1 MSTDLKTSLFPML
14 NEQRAAYGLWDLTYP
29 SFIRKSGWRV
39 DLSASDCVEALGAM
53 LEAATG
59 VRLDFSSATD
69 GRRALVGGEGGIA
82 GGVGQHSAATQH
94 GGREEWAQGMR
105 SWVAKGAP
113 GGVEGDK
120 ENLNPDG
127 TVKDKD
133 DEGMTDKEKRAR
145 RDRDESEARRQN
157 FWYAWDA
164 LDPEEY
170 VSPSSPPLSHAPLPS
185 LALEG
190 SPTRSLS
197 AEDSQ
202 ADALGPP
209 PLRSTSLLRK
219 ALPLSMALH
228 RAVITQGSFLFDKQ
242 TIRMFRSY
250 RLAVLK
256 EGPDLAVFQHPATLL
271 RLAHWLVDA
280 IRALLEHHTA
290 AGAGGGGAS
299 GAAKNL
305 PLVLAALNEQSDK
318 FLVVGVVP
326 ADEFGD
332 VRRNR
337 FGRAFEE
344 AAIRSRAKAQQR
356 YFDASVVEVRRDDFD
371 KFLVR
376 QLSLSRSQSS
386 RAPLADECLH
396 RRSQKDLSMG

>member
-1 MSTDLKTSLFPML
+1 
-14 NEQRAAYGLWDLTYP
+14 
-29 SFIRKSGWRV
+29 
-39 DLSASDCVEALGAM
+39 
-53 LEAATG
+53 
-59 VRLDFSSATD
+59 
-69 GRRALVGGEGGIA
+69 
-82 GGVGQHSAATQH
+82 
-94 GGREEWAQGMR
+94 
-105 SWVAKGAP
+105 
-113 GGVEGDK
+113 
-120 ENLNPDG
+120 
-127 TVKDKD
+127 
-133 DEGMTDKEKRAR
+133 
-145 RDRDESEARRQN
+145 
-157 FWYAWDA
+157 
-164 LDPEEY
+164 
-170 VSPSSPPLSHAPLPS
+170 
-185 LALEG
+185 
-190 SPTRSLS
+190 
-197 AEDSQ
+197 
-202 ADALGPP
+202 
-209 PLRSTSLLRK
+209 
-219 ALPLSMALH
+219 MALH

>member
-1 MSTDLKTSLFPML
+1 MSSDLKASLFPML
-14 NEQRAAYGLWDLTYP
+14 SEQRAAYGLWDLTYP
-29 SFIRKSGWRV
+29 SFVRKSGWRV
-39 DLSASDCVEALGAM
+39 DLSAADCVEALGAM

-59 VRLDFSSATD
+59 VRLDFSSAVD
-69 GRRALVGGEGGIA
+69 GRRALVGGDGPVVA
-82 GGVGQHSAATQH
+82 GGAGQHSAATQH
-94 GGREEWAQGMR
+94 GGREEWAAGIR
-105 SWVAKGAP
+105 SWVAKGGV
-113 GGVEGDK
+113 GGATGEGDNK
-120 ENLNPDG
+120 ENRNPDG
-127 TVKDKD
+127 TVRSGGDGD
-133 DEGMTDKEKRAR
+133 DALTDKEKRAR
-145 RDRDESEARRQN
+145 RDRDETEARRQN

-164 LDPEEY
+164 LDPEEC
-170 VSPSSPPLSHAPLPS
+170 VWLSPSALLPIE
-185 LALEG
+185 LRAGRLTLTG
-190 SPTRSLS
+190 HPHR
-197 AEDSQ
+197 A
-202 ADALGPP
+202 
-209 PLRSTSLLRK
+209 RSTSLLRK

-228 RAVITQGSFLFDKQ
+228 RAVISQGSFLFDKQ
-242 TIRMFRSY
+242 AIRMFRSY
-250 RLAVLK
+250 RLAMLK

-271 RLAHWLVDA
+271 RLAHWLVDS
-280 IRALLEHHTA
+280 IRALLEHH
-290 AGAGGGGAS
+290 AGAGAATGAAS

-376 QLSLSRSQSS
+376 LSLSLFLSS
-386 RAPLADECLH
+386 
-396 RRSQKDLSMG
+396 